1 MKADALIFMA
11 YDYGVAIGRSASE
24 TLKLPVDEMLGFYAY
39 LAVKKEGAE
48 NG

>member
-1 MKADALIFMA
+1 MKADGLIFMA
-11 YDYGVAIGRSASE
+11 YDYGIAIGRSASE

-39 LAVKKEGAE
+39 LAIKKEAAD